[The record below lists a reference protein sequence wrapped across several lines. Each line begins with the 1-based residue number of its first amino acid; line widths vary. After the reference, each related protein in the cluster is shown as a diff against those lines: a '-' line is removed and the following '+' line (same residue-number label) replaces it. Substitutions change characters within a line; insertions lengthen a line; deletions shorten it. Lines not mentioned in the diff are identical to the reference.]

1 MAKQYSK
8 LVELYCADKGVS
20 SVEFNRTT
28 NKADVILRDDGDG
41 VVYISEWNLS
51 IAKPSNDDLAKFDD

>member
-1 MAKQYSK
+1 MAKEYSK

-20 SVEFNRTT
+20 SVKFNRTD
-28 NKADVILRDDGDG
+28 NADVILSDDGDG

-51 IAKPSNDDLAKFDD
+51 IPKPSNDDLAKFDD

>member
-1 MAKQYSK
+1 MAKEYSK

-20 SVEFNRTT
+20 SVEFCRTD
-28 NKADVILRDDGDG
+28 NANVILSDDGDG
-41 VVYISEWNLS
+41 VVYTSEWNLS